1 MPIILK
7 DQDLEVVIDRVIKN
21 YGEQDLQ
28 DEQYGPTSTSGS
40 SVKIPYITVNES
52 KVAAIG
58 QSTISVSSEHCSYC
72 SYCSYCNSQCKQ
84 CANCKNV
91 QCNTVK
97 CTYCDCD
104 CDCNCACD
112 GCMD

>member
-28 DEQYGPTSTSGS
+28 DGQYGPSISGS

-58 QSTISVSSEHCSYC
+58 QSTISVSSGHCSYC

-84 CANCKNV
+84 CANCINLR
-91 QCNTVK
+91 CNTVK
-97 CTYCDCD
+97 CRY
-104 CDCNCACD
+104 CDCNCD
-112 GCMD
+112 GCKD